1 MIIKKDSDMDILIL
15 FLLQLIHETNV
26 KARVDSK
33 IEALMK
39 KKNSEQLCYKKRI
52 QLESKEQ
59 APDYYDAL
67 RVYRFM
73 RIKMKIS
80 YHALKRGR
88 TVFYHFI
95 KTIHKSY
102 FELKKGKP
110 AKMLNLDY
118 LINDI
123 SSSKC
128 LEVLMGVPLVDN

>member
-1 MIIKKDSDMDILIL
+1 MDLFIL

-26 KARVDSK
+26 KARYHSK
-33 IEALMK
+33 IETLMK
-39 KKNSEQLCYKKRI
+39 KKHSEQLCHKRRI
-52 QLESKEQ
+52 QLASKEP

-67 RVYRFM
+67 KVYRFM

-80 YHALKRGR
+80 FHALKRGR

-102 FELKKGKP
+102 FELNKSKP
-110 AKMLNLDY
+110 SKLLNLDY

-128 LEVLMGVPLVDN
+128 LEVLMGVPLADY